1 MPCLAVFAVQAS
13 RAAWR
18 EKLERGYTRWWDPF
32 LTPKGQRQAL
42 AAGEN
47 LRAVLAARAA
57 SGDVGAA
64 SVDMVFSSPL
74 HRTVKTAEQVALALG
89 TPLSTVA
96 GLSECAKAM
105 RGRDLTT

>member
-1 MPCLAVFAVQAS
+1 M
-13 RAAWR
+13 
-18 EKLERGYTRWWDPF
+18 
-32 LTPKGQRQAL
+32 
-42 AAGEN
+42 
-47 LRAVLAARAA
+47 LAARAA